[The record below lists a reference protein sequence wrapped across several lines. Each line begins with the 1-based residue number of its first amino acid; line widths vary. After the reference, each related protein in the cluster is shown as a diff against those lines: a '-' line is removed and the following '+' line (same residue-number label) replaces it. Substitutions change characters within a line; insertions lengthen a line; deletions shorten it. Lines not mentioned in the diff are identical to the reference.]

1 MGLSSMVP
9 TCDNSKVLTV
19 PFGEGFSNPSM
30 ALRETQTAVMT
41 ANILEVEPLAVI
53 PHTVG

>member
-30 ALRETQTAVMT
+30 ARPESQTVVMT
-41 ANILEVEPLAVI
+41 TNILEVEPLAVI